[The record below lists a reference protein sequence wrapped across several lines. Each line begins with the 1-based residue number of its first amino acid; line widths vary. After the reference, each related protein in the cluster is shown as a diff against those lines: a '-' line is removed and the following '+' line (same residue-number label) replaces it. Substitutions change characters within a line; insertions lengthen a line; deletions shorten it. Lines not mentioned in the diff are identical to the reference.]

1 MKEEMDIME
10 ELRKTLPHPKKLK
23 NKDIHPLIS
32 PKKLKSIEDLDI
44 TLQTLNLK
52 DRVLV
57 VTVPDAEYDFAA
69 EMISEAHDSLI
80 EAGCTFSIV
89 VTSDTTLESIDEDK
103 MAEHGWYKKETISA
117 ELEVTNG

>member
-1 MKEEMDIME
+1 MDIME

-23 NKDIHPLIS
+23 NNNEKAL
-32 PKKLKSIEDLDI
+32 KKLKSIEDLDI